1 MDTTPLLVAGLLIVA
16 LVLGRTINR
25 FIPQEKLSP
34 ETRDS
39 MKLAVGWVATMSA
52 LVLGLLVNSAKLNFD
67 AQRNTVIQMSAKI
80 AMLERV
86 LGLYGPETNDARNQ
100 VRMATEG
107 LIQNLW
113 PQDSNAKADFTP
125 DKQAGSEIYTSIQN
139 LSPRDDT
146 QKALKTN
153 ALTLATQIAELRALL
168 VAQSGA
174 YISRP
179 LLVVLVTW
187 LGVIFLSFS
196 VLAPRNSIAMTTL
209 LISVFSISGAM
220 FLIIELDH
228 PFGGLIRISSE
239 PLLRALA
246 TMGS

>member
-1 MDTTPLLVAGLLIVA
+1 MDSTPLLVASLLVVA

-25 FIPQEKLSP
+25 FLPQEKLSA

-52 LVLGLLVNSAKLNFD
+52 LVLGLLVNSAKMNFD
-67 AQRNTVIQMSAKI
+67 MQRNTVIQLSAKI

-100 VRMATEG
+100 VRIATEG
-107 LIQNLW
+107 FVNNLW
-113 PQDSNAKADFTP
+113 PQDANARAEFTP
-125 DKQAGSEIYTSIQN
+125 DKQAGAEIYMSIQS

-168 VAQSGA
+168 VAQAGA

-187 LGVIFLSFS
+187 LSVIFLCFS
-196 VLAPRNSIAMTTL
+196 VLAPRNSLAMTTL
-209 LISVFSISGAM
+209 IVSVFSISGAM
-220 FLIIELDH
+220 FLIIELDN
-228 PFGGLIRISSE
+228 PFAGLIRISSE